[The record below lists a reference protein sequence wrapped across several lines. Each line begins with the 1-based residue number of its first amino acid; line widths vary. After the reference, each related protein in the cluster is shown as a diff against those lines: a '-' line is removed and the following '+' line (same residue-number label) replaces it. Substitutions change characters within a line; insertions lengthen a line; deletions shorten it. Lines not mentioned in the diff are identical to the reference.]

1 MCSQVH
7 IINRRRLRRLRHNLI
22 KGQRSHSTR
31 SFIIIVGRRY
41 PEVTSS
47 SMRCTAGFCTSIST
61 FGLFTIILIEFE
73 FSSNLA
79 FVIGTRLCFDLAGVS
94 TLLVICVTSISSA
107 CFYPKLFS
115 VSIIFFSSCL
125 PKVLLDGLPF
135 SLYLPLHYPLFFHC
149 SFKVFFLYPIS
160 LLPQTPNTASVVFC
174 VSIYEH
180 GIFMKLS
187 FNDSLQLNTFLNRQ
201 QWTRDTSCVADVFR
215 FRCRLTIRR
224 AVSLVAIEPTELS
237 LVARTHFTY
246 VHCNHN

>member
-7 IINRRRLRRLRHNLI
+7 IINRQRLRRLRHNLI

-79 FVIGTRLCFDLAGVS
+79 FVIGTRLCFDWAGGVNVLS
-94 TLLVICVTSISSA
+94 VTCVTSISSA
-107 CFYPKLFS
+107 YFYPKLFS
-115 VSIIFFSSCL
+115 VSIIFFCSCL

-135 SLYLPLHYPLFFHC
+135 SLYLPLYNPLFFHC
-149 SFKVFFLYPIS
+149 SFKGIYFFFVSNLTSAPKRLI
-160 LLPQTPNTASVVFC
+160 LL
-174 VSIYEH
+174 
-180 GIFMKLS
+180 
-187 FNDSLQLNTFLNRQ
+187 R
-201 QWTRDTSCVADVFR
+201 
-215 FRCRLTIRR
+215 RLMCFY
-224 AVSLVAIEPTELS
+224 L
-237 LVARTHFTY
+237 
-246 VHCNHN
+246 